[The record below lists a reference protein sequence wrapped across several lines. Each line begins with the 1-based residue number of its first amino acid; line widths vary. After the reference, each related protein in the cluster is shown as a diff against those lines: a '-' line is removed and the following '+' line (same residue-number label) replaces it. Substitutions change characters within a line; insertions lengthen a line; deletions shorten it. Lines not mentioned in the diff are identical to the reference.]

1 MPKNVNR
8 QFRLKRRPVG
18 RAERTDFDLVESA
31 VPTPGPDQALV
42 RNLYLSLDPTN
53 RIWMSDMDQYMP
65 PVAIGEVMRGG
76 GIGQVIASNDPAY
89 AIGDLV
95 QGLVGWQD
103 YVLSGGGE
111 MPLMPLPKGLP
122 VPPTAMLGAAGAT
135 GITAYFGLFEIG
147 QPKPGETVLVSA
159 AAGAVGSV
167 VGQIAKIQGCRAVG
181 IAGSR
186 EKCRWITEELG
197 FDAAVN
203 YKEPGWREALD
214 RACPSGIDVDFENV
228 GGEIMDTVLA
238 RMNLHGRVALCGMI
252 SGYNAGERML
262 GDFQT
267 ILMKRLR
274 VEGFII
280 LDYLPRFAEAA
291 AVLGGWLVEGKLKHR
306 ETIVDGLE
314 NAPAALNRL
323 FDGENIGKLIV
334 KIADPT

>member
-8 QFRLKRRPVG
+8 QFRLKQRPVG
-18 RAERTDFDLVESA
+18 RVGRGNFELVDSP
-31 VPTPGPDQALV
+31 VPAPGPNQALV

-53 RIWMSDMDQYMP
+53 RMWMSDMDQYMP

-76 GIGQVIASNDPAY
+76 GIGQVVASNDPAY
-89 AIGDLV
+89 VVGELV

-103 YVLSGGGE
+103 YVLSGGDE

-122 VPPTAMLGAAGAT
+122 VPATAMLGALGAT
-135 GITAYFGLFEIG
+135 GITAYFGLLEIG
-147 QPKPGETVLVSA
+147 QPKAGETVLVSA

-167 VGQIAKIQGCRAVG
+167 VGQIAKIKGCRAVG

-186 EKCRWITEELG
+186 EKCRWITEELC

-214 RACPSGIDVDFENV
+214 RACPAGIDVDFENV
-228 GGEIMDTVLA
+228 GGEIMDAVFA
-238 RMNLHGRVALCGMI
+238 RLNLHARVALCGMI
-252 SGYNAGERML
+252 SGYNATERML

-267 ILMKRLR
+267 ILMKRVR

-291 AVLGGWLVEGKLKHR
+291 AELGRWLVEGKLKHR

-314 NAPAALNRL
+314 NAPAALNKL

-334 KIADPT
+334 KIADPS